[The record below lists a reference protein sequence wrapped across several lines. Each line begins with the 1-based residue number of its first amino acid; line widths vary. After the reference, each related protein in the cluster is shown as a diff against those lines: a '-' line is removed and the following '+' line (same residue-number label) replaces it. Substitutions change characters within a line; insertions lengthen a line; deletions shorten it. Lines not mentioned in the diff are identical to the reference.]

1 LLDNSLFFIG
11 ESSAGDSDPLG
22 MPIAVIPS
30 ITMVRE
36 KKKKNRMKKKDERN
50 NFRFML
56 SQGSNNDHNEF
67 SEPQTL
73 AAVVDLSDLSCN
85 AVTTLKTNS
94 TVAPQ
99 KSETFEPS
107 GSLESREEPLQLEKQ
122 QNLLIPESL
131 LRSQTSAA
139 KCSIAKVTDVSVSK
153 MSDDKVDL
161 VFLM

>member
-1 LLDNSLFFIG
+1 MSCVYNPAYHIFPCQFASNIY
-11 ESSAGDSDPLG
+11 
-22 MPIAVIPS
+22 
-30 ITMVRE
+30 
-36 KKKKNRMKKKDERN
+36 
-50 NFRFML
+50 FRFML
-56 SQGSNNDHNEF
+56 SQESNNDHNEF

-122 QNLLIPESL
+122 QNLLINL
-131 LRSQTSAA
+131 
-139 KCSIAKVTDVSVSK
+139 ID
-153 MSDDKVDL
+153 
-161 VFLM
+161 